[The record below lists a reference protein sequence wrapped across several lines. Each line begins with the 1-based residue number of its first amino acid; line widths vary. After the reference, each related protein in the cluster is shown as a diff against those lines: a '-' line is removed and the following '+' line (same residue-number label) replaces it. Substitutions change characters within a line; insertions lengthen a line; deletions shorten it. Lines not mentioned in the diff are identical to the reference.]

1 MAQKL
6 AKKKI
11 NASEKKDKQSF
22 TATEVG
28 AMLKNINTNI
38 DRLIDGHQKLDQKID
53 RLDEKLS
60 AKIDGLDN
68 RIVSLER
75 RIVSLER
82 RMDSMENRMDSMEQE
97 MKSGFGTII
106 DFMEAIDSEVAG
118 IKNKLETKVDKD
130 DYTIIERRVTKLE
143 FQANEC
149 QKMIDAAKKP

>member
-82 RMDSMENRMDSMEQE
+82 RMDSMEQE

>member
-82 RMDSMENRMDSMEQE
+82 RMDSMEQE
-97 MKSGFGTII
+97 
-106 DFMEAIDSEVAG
+106 
-118 IKNKLETKVDKD
+118 
-130 DYTIIERRVTKLE
+130 
-143 FQANEC
+143 NE
-149 QKMIDAAKKP
+149 KRFWNNN